1 MTAIPA
7 PLARESAEPLAATPA
22 PITCA
27 GIAAHASGTRY
38 IRLSP
43 DTLRPYIGILGVLI
57 GAILSFTGSRITTF
71 GLADLRG
78 GLHFGFDEGAWMTTS
93 FGVGQML
100 VGVACPYL
108 GAIFSV
114 RRILLHGMAL
124 LFIASLIGP
133 LSPNLT
139 AFLTAQFLAGVGTGT
154 FIPLTIGFIVRNLPQ
169 RLVVYGLAVYAMN
182 SELSQNVSASLEG
195 WFTDNLSWR
204 WIQWQFCA
212 ALPVMFACI
221 WYGTPREKINLALL
235 RHLDWPGLAYSG
247 IGFALLYA
255 GLDQGNRL
263 DWVNNGLVNGLLLSG
278 TLLTLAFVVREL
290 VIERPFLNLRL
301 LAKEGIVPILM
312 ILAGFRF
319 IILSTAYIIPTYLQV
334 VQDYRE
340 LQVGAVLLW
349 IALPQF
355 LIVIPLG
362 WLLTR
367 VEARLILAVGAI
379 FIGVA
384 CLMATLLTQDWA
396 TDDFL
401 PSQILQAIGQSFAL
415 TAIVVLAVKSMNPAD
430 VLTIGTLFQTVR
442 LFGGEIGT
450 AFMQTF
456 VRVREQIHSNLIGL
470 HVDSLGGM
478 TADRLAAY
486 RNVVG
491 AHTSDVAA
499 AAARAT
505 SLLGAAVAK
514 QAAVLVLYRRI
525 SRRRRRRLRLP
536 PVHRPLEAALSCPL
550 GLAWRS
556 SAPAAF
562 LSLLSLAGRS
572 ASARVPG
579 GRRTRRDGQ
588 RDRPPSPSHNR
599 HPSI

>member
-1 MTAIPA
+1 MTSVPA
-7 PLARESAEPLAATPA
+7 PLAAAGADAPAPA

-27 GIAAHASGTRY
+27 GIAVHASGTRFV
-38 IRLSP
+38 RLSA
-43 DTLRPYIGILGVLI
+43 DSLRPYVGILGVLI

-100 VGVACPYL
+100 IGVACPYL

-114 RRILLHGMAL
+114 RRVLLHGMAL
-124 LFIASLIGP
+124 LFVASLLGP

-195 WFTDNLSWR
+195 WYSDNLSWR
-204 WIQWQFCA
+204 WIQWQYCA

-221 WYGTPREKINLALL
+221 WYGAPREKINMALL
-235 RHLDWPGLAYSG
+235 RDLDWPGLVYSG
-247 IGFALLYA
+247 LGFALLYA

-278 TLLTLAFVVREL
+278 GLLTLAFVVREL
-290 VIERPFLNLRL
+290 TIEKPFLNLRL
-301 LAKEGIVPILM
+301 LAKEGLVPILL

-334 VQDYRE
+334 VQNYRE

-355 LIVIPLG
+355 AIVLPLG
-362 WLLTR
+362 WLLSR
-367 VEARLILAVGAI
+367 VDARWVLAFGAI
-379 FIGVA
+379 LIGVA
-384 CLMATLLTQDWA
+384 CLMGTGLTQDWA

-415 TAIVVLAVKSMNPAD
+415 TAVVVLAVQVDESRRCIDGRHAVPD
-430 VLTIGTLFQTVR
+430 
-442 LFGGEIGT
+442 
-450 AFMQTF
+450 
-456 VRVREQIHSNLIGL
+456 HSPLRRRDRNGL
-470 HVDSLGGM
+470 H
-478 TADRLAAY
+478 ADLR
-486 RNVVG
+486 
-491 AHTSDVAA
+491 
-499 AAARAT
+499 ARART
-505 SLLGAAVAK
+505 GPLQSHRPACRQPRPPDGGSAGGLSQRGRRSFGRRGARGGARNEPACLSRCE
-514 QAAVLVLYRRI
+514 ASRGALLYRRI
-525 SRRRRRRLRLP
+525 SRRSRGRLRVPLLHRPIAAALNQSSREAAFRRRPDGELRRLFVATGKRGSRGTR
-536 PVHRPLEAALSCPL
+536 RP
-550 GLAWRS
+550 S
-556 SAPAAF
+556 SAPPK
-562 LSLLSLAGRS
+562 RS
-572 ASARVPG
+572 
-579 GRRTRRDGQ
+579 TRY
-588 RDRPPSPSHNR
+588 
-599 HPSI
+599 

>member
-1 MTAIPA
+1 MTAVAA
-7 PLARESAEPLAATPA
+7 PLAAPSGDAPAPA

-27 GIAAHASGTRY
+27 GIAAHASGARY
-38 IRLSP
+38 IRLSA
-43 DTLRPYIGILGVLI
+43 DSLRPYIGILGVLI

-71 GLADLRG
+71 GLADVRG

-124 LFIASLIGP
+124 LFVACLLGP
-133 LSPNLT
+133 LSPNLA

-154 FIPLTIGFIVRNLPQ
+154 FIPLTIGFIARNLPQ

-195 WFTDNLSWR
+195 WYTDNLSWR
-204 WIQWQFCA
+204 WIEWQFCVA
-212 ALPVMFACI
+212 VPVMFACI
-221 WYGTPREKINLALL
+221 WYGVPREKINIALL
-235 RHLDWPGLAYSG
+235 RDLDWPGLLYSG
-247 IGFALLYA
+247 LGFALLYA

-263 DWVNNGLVNGLLLSG
+263 DWVNNGLVNGLLMSG
-278 TLLTLAFVVREL
+278 ALLTLAFVGREL
-290 VIERPFLNLRL
+290 TIEKPFLNLRL
-301 LAKEGIVPILM
+301 LAREGIVPILL

-355 LIVIPLG
+355 LIVLPLG
-362 WLLTR
+362 WLLSR
-367 VEARLILAVGAI
+367 IDPRWVLALGAI
-379 FIGVA
+379 LIGVA
-384 CLMATLLTQDWA
+384 CLMGTGLTQDWA

-401 PSQILQAIGQSFAL
+401 PSQILQALGQSFAL
-415 TAIVVLAVKSMNPAD
+415 TAVVVLAVKSMNPAD

-456 VRVREQIHSNLIGL
+456 VRVREQVHSNLIGL

-486 RNVVG
+486 RNAVG
-491 AHTSDVAA
+491 AHTSDAAA

-514 QAAVLVLYRRI
+514 QAAVLSYIDGFLAAAVGAFVCLLFTALLRR
-525 SRRRRRRLRLP
+525 
-536 PVHRPLEAALSCPL
+536 H
-550 GLAWRS
+550 
-556 SAPAAF
+556 
-562 LSLLSLAGRS
+562 
-572 ASARVPG
+572 
-579 GRRTRRDGQ
+579 
-588 RDRPPSPSHNR
+588 
-599 HPSI
+599 